1 MRINR
6 NIAAILA
13 LTALA
18 FAAGR
23 AGWLGG
29 AGPLASAQQMQQDK
43 DKPAEMP
50 PGMPPEMSPD
60 MLAAIEAGMPGEH
73 HKYLDQL
80 IGEWEGMFKI
90 WMEPGA
96 EPMISKGAV
105 NRKWILDGRF
115 VQEVVAVMSDVGPFT
130 GIGFLGYNNV
140 DGQYEA
146 VWMDSMSSG
155 IYFETATYDPET
167 KILTTR
173 GTHRDPASGHVHHNR
188 GMMDMSN
195 PDRHVYLA
203 YMTGPDGKEHK
214 SFEGVTER
222 RMEKK

>member
-23 AGWLGG
+23 AGWL
-29 AGPLASAQQMQQDK
+29 AGDGPIASAQQMQQDK
-43 DKPAEMP
+43 EVPAEMA
-50 PGMPPEMSPD
+50 PEMSPD
-60 MLAAIEAGMPGEH
+60 ILAAIEAGMPGEH
-73 HKYLDQL
+73 HKYLDSL

-90 WMEPGA
+90 WMEPGG
-96 EPMISKGAV
+96 EPMISRGTAKREWV
-105 NRKWILDGRF
+105 LNGRF
-115 VQEVVAVMSDVGPFT
+115 VHEVIEAETDWGPFT
-130 GIGFLGYNNV
+130 GISYLGYNNV

-146 VWMDSMSSG
+146 IWMDSTATS
-155 IYFETATYDPET
+155 IYFETASYDPDKKVMT
-167 KILTTR
+167 SR
-173 GTHRDPASGHVHHNR
+173 GTYRDPASGKVYSSR

-195 PDRHVYLA
+195 PDRHVVVSYL
-203 YMTGPDGKEHK
+203 TGPDGKEFK

-222 RMEKK
+222 KMEKK

>member
-13 LTALA
+13 LTGLA
-18 FAAGR
+18 FIAGR

-29 AGPLASAQQMQQDK
+29 APVATAQQMQEGQ
-43 DKPAEMP
+43 EMP
-50 PGMPPEMSPD
+50 AEMSPD
-60 MLAAIEAGMPGEH
+60 MLAALEAGMPGPH
-73 HKYLDQL
+73 HKYLDPL

-96 EPMISKGAV
+96 EPMISRGTAKREWV
-105 NRKWILDGRF
+105 LDGRF
-115 VQEVVAVMSDVGPFT
+115 VHEIIEAEMDWGSFRGM
-130 GIGFLGYNNV
+130 GYLGYNNV

-146 VWMDSMSSG
+146 IWMDSTSTG
-155 IYFETATYDPET
+155 IYFETASYDPDKKVMT
-167 KILTTR
+167 SR
-173 GTHRDPASGHVHHNR
+173 GTYRDPASGKVYNSR

-203 YMTGPDGKEHK
+203 YMTGPDGREFK

-222 RMEKK
+222 KVKEKKK